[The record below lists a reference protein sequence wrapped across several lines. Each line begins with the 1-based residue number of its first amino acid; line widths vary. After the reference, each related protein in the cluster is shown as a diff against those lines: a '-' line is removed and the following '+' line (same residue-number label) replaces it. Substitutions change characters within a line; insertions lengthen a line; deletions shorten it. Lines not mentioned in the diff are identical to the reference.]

1 MATKVKTTAT
11 FTFTFVSDNEDEAI
25 RRLRS
30 WVGEQVDYTVQLV
43 KDSDTG
49 EYTYLN
55 TSESIGSAFKFKT
68 PAEFIEKFSKTEG
81 CYAPVRAML
90 DHTNNDNAS
99 VTAKTE
105 TIEVEEDK

>member
-1 MATKVKTTAT
+1 MTTKVKTTAT
-11 FTFTFVSDNEDEAI
+11 FTFTFVSDNEDDAI
-25 RRLRS
+25 CKLRR

-55 TSESIGSAFKFKT
+55 TNDAIGSAFKFKT
-68 PAEFIEKFSKTEG
+68 PAEFIEKFSKAEG

-90 DHTNNDNAS
+90 DYTKGTS

-105 TIEVEEDK
+105 TIEVGEDK

>member
-11 FTFTFVSDNEDEAI
+11 FTFTFIHDDEADAI

-30 WVGEQVDYTVQLV
+30 WIGEQVDFTVQLV

-49 EYTYLN
+49 EYAYLN
-55 TSESIGSAFKFKT
+55 TSESIGSAFKFNT
-68 PAEFIEKFSKTEG
+68 PAEFIEKFSKAEG

-90 DHTNNDNAS
+90 DYTNNAS
-99 VTAKTE
+99 VTATTE

>member
-1 MATKVKTTAT
+1 MATKIKTTAT
-11 FTFTFVSDNEDEAI
+11 FTFTFVSDNVDDAI

-30 WVGEQVDYTVQLV
+30 WIGEQVDYTVQLV

-68 PAEFIEKFSKTEG
+68 PAEFIEKFSKAEG

-90 DHTNNDNAS
+90 DYTNNAS
-99 VTAKTE
+99 VTASTE